1 MESMEREI
9 YILYYAVPDKIIFCK
24 GFIKLENKRFC
35 FM

>member
-24 GFIKLENKRFC
+24 GFQGRVQDF
-35 FM
+35 